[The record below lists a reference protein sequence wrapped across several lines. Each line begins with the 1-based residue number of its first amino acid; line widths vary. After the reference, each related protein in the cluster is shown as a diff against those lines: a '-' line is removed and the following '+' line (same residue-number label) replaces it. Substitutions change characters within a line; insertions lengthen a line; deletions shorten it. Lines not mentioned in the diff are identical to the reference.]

1 MKLLALDTSTLIPSV
16 AVVTGDVAAHVHPS
30 ADAAPS
36 PSSSP
41 ARVSCHSDNLL
52 GMIDEALE
60 DAGISLADVDGVA
73 IGVGPGS
80 FTGLR
85 IGMATAKGLAFATG
99 KPLWG
104 VSSLAALALE
114 LVQVTTAGDDA
125 LYVPVLDARRN
136 EVFAGFYR
144 AAGRGVQAV
153 ATECVLSPSKLASH
167 VAEIA
172 QPGQRIV
179 IGGDA
184 GELYA
189 EPLAAAG
196 ELVPGIHTPLATHIA
211 TLCAGVEQ
219 RDDILIAGAPVYIRP
234 SEAEIKFPKGNPG
247 GTFKRQES

>member
-1 MKLLALDTSTLIPSV
+1 MKLLALDTSTLIPSI
-16 AVVTGDVAAHVHPS
+16 AVVTADVSAHVHPR

-60 DAGISLADVDGVA
+60 EAQLSLGEIDGIVV
-73 IGVGPGS
+73 GVGPGS

-85 IGMATAKGLAFATG
+85 IGMATAKGLAFAAG

-114 LVQVTTAGDDA
+114 LVGAGSADEAA
-125 LYVPVLDARRN
+125 LYVPVLDARRS
-136 EVFAGFYR
+136 EVFAGFYQCE
-144 AAGRGVQAV
+144 GPGVRAV
-153 ATECVLSPSKLASH
+153 ASDCVLTPVKLAAH
-167 VAEIA
+167 VAELA
-172 QPGQRIV
+172 KPGQRVI

-184 GELYA
+184 GELYPN
-189 EPLAAAG
+189 ELAAAG
-196 ELVPGIHTPLATHIA
+196 ELVPGIRTPLATHLA

-219 RDDILIAGAPVYIRP
+219 RDDILVAGAPVYIRP